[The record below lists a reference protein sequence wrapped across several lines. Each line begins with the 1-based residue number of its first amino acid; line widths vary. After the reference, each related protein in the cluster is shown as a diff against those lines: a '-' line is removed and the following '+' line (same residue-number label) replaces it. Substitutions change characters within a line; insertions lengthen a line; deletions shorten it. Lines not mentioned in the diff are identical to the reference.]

1 MSIAAKEVLRMVRY
15 KQYDNNEI
23 KFSDYDVQ
31 NALNEALRY
40 IVQSQSLQN
49 SDFLDTVKYYSEE
62 EINKEIAAANE
73 DLPENER
80 SPFICFRKDGVEL
93 PDDYQVVSGV
103 TRAFDGYPMYPVDV
117 TNVPNPKQYKVLG
130 GKIYAGVP
138 AFYLTY
144 KRTISSVND
153 FDNDIIDLPVFCLD
167 LIVKITGMILNQ
179 AENDILLKT
188 IDSTAYAIIP
198 RRKYNNARMRMP
210 FYC

>member
-73 DLPENER
+73 DLPEDEQQPLI
-80 SPFICFRKDGVEL
+80 SFKKDGVEL
-93 PDDYQVVSGV
+93 PEDYQVVSGV

>member
-23 KFSDYDVQ
+23 KFSNYDVQ

-73 DLPENER
+73 DLPENKR

>member
-1 MSIAAKEVLRMVRY
+1 MTIAAKEILRMVRF
-15 KQYDNNEI
+15 KQQDHNEI
-23 KFSDYDVQ
+23 KFSDYDIK

-40 IVQSQSLQN
+40 IVQSQALQN

-62 EINKEIAAANE
+62 EINAEIAAGNE
-73 DLPENER
+73 DLPEGKQQELI
-80 SPFICFRKDGVEL
+80 SFRKNGVEL
-93 PDDYQVVSGV
+93 PEDYQVVSGV
-103 TRAFDGYPMYPVDV
+103 TRAFDGYPLYPVDI
-117 TNVPNPKQYKVLG
+117 TNVPNPKQYKVCG

-144 KRTISSVND
+144 KRTIMPVKD
-153 FDNDIIDLPVFCLD
+153 LTEDNIDLPVFCLD

-188 IDSTAYAIIP
+188 IDSTASAIIP
-198 RRKYNNARMRMP
+198 RRKYNNARIKMP

>member
-1 MSIAAKEVLRMVRY
+1 MSIAAKEVLHLVRF
-15 KQYDNNEI
+15 KQQDHNEI
-23 KFSDYDVQ
+23 KFSDYDIK

-40 IVQSQSLQN
+40 IVQSQALQN
-49 SDFLDTVKYYSEE
+49 SDFLDAVKYYSEE

-73 DLPENER
+73 DLPEDEQKPLI
-80 SPFICFRKDGVEL
+80 SFKKDGVEL

-103 TRAFDGYPMYPVDV
+103 NRAFDGYPLYPIDI

-144 KRTISSVND
+144 KKTIGSVKD
-153 FDNDIIDLPVFCLD
+153 FNEDVIDLPAFCLD
-167 LIVKITGMILNQ
+167 LIIKVTGMILNQ

-188 IDSTAYAIIP
+188 IDSTANAIIP

>member
-1 MSIAAKEVLRMVRY
+1 MSIAAKEVLHLVRF
-15 KQYDNNEI
+15 KQQDHNEI
-23 KFSDYDVQ
+23 KFSDYDIK

-40 IVQSQSLQN
+40 IVQSQALQN
-49 SDFLDTVKYYSEE
+49 SDFLDAVKYYSEE

-73 DLPENER
+73 DLPEDEQKPLI
-80 SPFICFRKDGVEL
+80 SFKKDGVEL
-93 PDDYQVVSGV
+93 PEDYQVVSGV
-103 TRAFDGYPMYPVDV
+103 NRAFDGYPLYPIDI

-144 KRTISSVND
+144 KKTIGSVKD
-153 FDNDIIDLPVFCLD
+153 FNEDVIDLPAFCLD
-167 LIVKITGMILNQ
+167 LIIKVTGMILNQ

-188 IDSTAYAIIP
+188 IDSTANAIIP
-198 RRKYNNARMRMP
+198 RRKYNNARIRMP

>member
-1 MSIAAKEVLRMVRY
+1 MSIAAKEVLHLVRF
-15 KQYDNNEI
+15 KQQDHNEI
-23 KFSDYDVQ
+23 KFSDYDIK

-40 IVQSQSLQN
+40 IVQSQALQN
-49 SDFLDTVKYYSEE
+49 SDFLDAVKYYSEE

-73 DLPENER
+73 DLPEDEQKPLI
-80 SPFICFRKDGVEL
+80 SFKKDGVEL
-93 PDDYQVVSGV
+93 PEDYQVVSGV
-103 TRAFDGYPMYPVDV
+103 NRAFDGYPLYPIDI

-144 KRTISSVND
+144 KKTIGSVKD
-153 FDNDIIDLPVFCLD
+153 FNEDVIDLPMFCLD
-167 LIVKITGMILNQ
+167 LIIKITGMILNQ

-188 IDSTAYAIIP
+188 IDSTANAIIP

>member
-1 MSIAAKEVLRMVRY
+1 MSIAAKEVLHLVRF
-15 KQYDNNEI
+15 KQQDHNEI
-23 KFSDYDVQ
+23 KFSDYDIK

-40 IVQSQSLQN
+40 IVQSQALQN
-49 SDFLDTVKYYSEE
+49 SDFLDAVKYYSEE

-73 DLPENER
+73 DLPEDEQKPLI
-80 SPFICFRKDGVEL
+80 SFKKDGVEL
-93 PDDYQVVSGV
+93 PEDYQVVSGV
-103 TRAFDGYPMYPVDV
+103 NRAFDGYPLYPIDI

-144 KRTISSVND
+144 KKTIGSVKD
-153 FDNDIIDLPVFCLD
+153 FNEDVIDLPAFCLD
-167 LIVKITGMILNQ
+167 LIIKVTGMILNQ

-188 IDSTAYAIIP
+188 IDSTANAIIP

>member
-1 MSIAAKEVLRMVRY
+1 MSIAAKEVLHLVRF
-15 KQYDNNEI
+15 KQQDHNEI
-23 KFSDYDVQ
+23 KFSDYDIK

-40 IVQSQSLQN
+40 IVQSQALQN
-49 SDFLDTVKYYSEE
+49 SDFLDAVKYYSEE

-73 DLPENER
+73 DLPEDEQKPLI
-80 SPFICFRKDGVEL
+80 SFKKDGVEL
-93 PDDYQVVSGV
+93 PEDYQVVSGV
-103 TRAFDGYPMYPVDV
+103 NRAFDGYPLYPIDI

-130 GKIYAGVP
+130 GKIYVGVP

-144 KRTISSVND
+144 KKTIGSVKD
-153 FDNDIIDLPVFCLD
+153 FNEDVIDLPAFCLD
-167 LIVKITGMILNQ
+167 LIIKVTGMILNQ

-188 IDSTAYAIIP
+188 IDSTANAIIP

>member
-1 MSIAAKEVLRMVRY
+1 MSIAAKEVLHLVRF
-15 KQYDNNEI
+15 KQQDHNEI
-23 KFSDYDVQ
+23 KFSDYDIK

-40 IVQSQSLQN
+40 IVQSQALQN
-49 SDFLDTVKYYSEE
+49 SDFLDAVKYYSEE

-73 DLPENER
+73 DLPEDEQQPLI
-80 SPFICFRKDGVEL
+80 SFKKDGVEL
-93 PDDYQVVSGV
+93 PEDYQVVSGV
-103 TRAFDGYPMYPVDV
+103 TRAFDGYPHYPIDV

-144 KRTISSVND
+144 KKSIGSIKD
-153 FDNDIIDLPVFCLD
+153 FNEDVIDLPAFCLD
-167 LIVKITGMILNQ
+167 LIIKVTGMILNQ

-188 IDSTAYAIIP
+188 IDSTANAIIP

>member
-62 EINKEIAAANE
+62 EINKGIAAANE
-73 DLPENER
+73 DLPEDEQQPLI
-80 SPFICFRKDGVEL
+80 SFKKDGVEL
-93 PDDYQVVSGV
+93 PDDYQVISGV
-103 TRAFDGYPMYPVDV
+103 TRAFDGYPLYPIDV

>member
-62 EINKEIAAANE
+62 EINKGIAAANE
-73 DLPENER
+73 DLPEDEQQPLI
-80 SPFICFRKDGVEL
+80 SFKKDGVEL
-93 PDDYQVVSGV
+93 PEDYQVVSGV
-103 TRAFDGYPMYPVDV
+103 TRAFDGYPLYPIDV

>member
-1 MSIAAKEVLRMVRY
+1 MTIAAKEVLRMVRF
-15 KQYDNNEI
+15 KQQDHNEI
-23 KFSDYDVQ
+23 KFSDYDIK

-40 IVQSQSLQN
+40 IVQSQALQN

-62 EINKEIAAANE
+62 EINAEIVAGNE
-73 DLPENER
+73 DLPEGEKQELI
-80 SPFICFRKDGVEL
+80 SFRKDGVEL
-93 PDDYQVVSGV
+93 PEDYQVVSGV
-103 TRAFDGYPMYPVDV
+103 TRAFDGYPLYPIDI
-117 TNVPNPKQYKVLG
+117 TNVPNPKQYKVCG

-144 KRTISSVND
+144 KRTITTVKD
-153 FDNDIIDLPVFCLD
+153 LTEDKIDLPVFCLD

-188 IDSTAYAIIP
+188 IDSTASAIIP
-198 RRKYNNARMRMP
+198 RRKYNNARIKMP

>member
-1 MSIAAKEVLRMVRY
+1 MSIAAKEVLHLVRF
-15 KQYDNNEI
+15 KQQDHNEI
-23 KFSDYDVQ
+23 KFSDYDIK

-40 IVQSQSLQN
+40 IVQSQALQN
-49 SDFLDTVKYYSEE
+49 SDFLDAVKYYSEE

-73 DLPENER
+73 DLPEDEQQPLI
-80 SPFICFRKDGVEL
+80 SFKKDGVEL
-93 PDDYQVVSGV
+93 PEDYQVVSGV
-103 TRAFDGYPMYPVDV
+103 TRAFFGYPLYPIDV

-144 KRTISSVND
+144 KKSIGSIKD
-153 FDNDIIDLPVFCLD
+153 FNEDVIDLPAFCLD
-167 LIVKITGMILNQ
+167 LIIKVTGMILNQ

-188 IDSTAYAIIP
+188 IDSTANAIIP

>member
-62 EINKEIAAANE
+62 EINKGIAAANE
-73 DLPENER
+73 DLPEDEQQPLI
-80 SPFICFRKDGVEL
+80 SFKKDGVEL

-103 TRAFDGYPMYPVDV
+103 TRAFDGYPLYPIDV

>member
-1 MSIAAKEVLRMVRY
+1 MSIAAKEVLHLVRF
-15 KQYDNNEI
+15 KQQDHNEI
-23 KFSDYDVQ
+23 KFSDYDIK

-40 IVQSQSLQN
+40 IVQSQALQN
-49 SDFLDTVKYYSEE
+49 SDFLDAVKYYSEE

-73 DLPENER
+73 DLPEDEQQPLI
-80 SPFICFRKDGVEL
+80 SFKKDGVEL
-93 PDDYQVVSGV
+93 PEDYQVVSGV
-103 TRAFDGYPMYPVDV
+103 TRALDGYPLYPIDV

-144 KRTISSVND
+144 KKSIGSIKD
-153 FDNDIIDLPVFCLD
+153 FNEDVIDLPAFCLD
-167 LIVKITGMILNQ
+167 LIIKVTGMILNQ

-188 IDSTAYAIIP
+188 IDSTANAIIP

>member
-62 EINKEIAAANE
+62 EINEGIAAANE
-73 DLPENER
+73 DLPEDEQQPLI
-80 SPFICFRKDGVEL
+80 SFTKDGVEL
-93 PDDYQVVSGV
+93 PEDYQVVSGV
-103 TRAFDGYPMYPVDV
+103 TRAFDGYPLYPIDV

>member
-62 EINKEIAAANE
+62 EINKGIAAANE
-73 DLPENER
+73 DLPEDEQQPLI
-80 SPFICFRKDGVEL
+80 SFKKDGVEL
-93 PDDYQVVSGV
+93 PEDYQVVSGV
-103 TRAFDGYPMYPVDV
+103 TRAFDDYPLYPIDV

>member
-1 MSIAAKEVLRMVRY
+1 MSIAAKEVLHLVRF
-15 KQYDNNEI
+15 KQQDHNEI
-23 KFSDYDVQ
+23 KFSDYDIK

-40 IVQSQSLQN
+40 IVQSQALQN
-49 SDFLDTVKYYSEE
+49 SDFLDAVKYYSEE

-73 DLPENER
+73 DLPEDEQQPLI
-80 SPFICFRKDGVEL
+80 SFKKDGVEL
-93 PDDYQVVSGV
+93 PEDYQVVSGV
-103 TRAFDGYPMYPVDV
+103 TRALDGYPLYPIDV

-144 KRTISSVND
+144 KKSIGSIKD
-153 FDNDIIDLPVFCLD
+153 FDEDIIDLPAFCLD
-167 LIVKITGMILNQ
+167 LIIKVTGMILNQ

-188 IDSTAYAIIP
+188 IDSTANAIIP

>member
-62 EINKEIAAANE
+62 EINEGIAAANE
-73 DLPENER
+73 DLPEDEQQPLI
-80 SPFICFRKDGVEL
+80 SFKKDGVEL
-93 PDDYQVVSGV
+93 PEDYQVVSGV
-103 TRAFDGYPMYPVDV
+103 TRAFDGYPLYPIDV

>member
-1 MSIAAKEVLRMVRY
+1 MTIVAKEVLRMVRF
-15 KQYDNNEI
+15 KQQDHNEI
-23 KFSDYDVQ
+23 KFSDYDIK

-40 IVQSQSLQN
+40 IVQSQALQN

-62 EINKEIAAANE
+62 EINAEIAAGNE
-73 DLPENER
+73 DLPEGEKQELI
-80 SPFICFRKDGVEL
+80 SFKKDGVEL
-93 PDDYQVVSGV
+93 PEDYQVVSGV
-103 TRAFDGYPMYPVDV
+103 TRAFDGYPLYPVDI
-117 TNVPNPKQYKVLG
+117 TNVPNPKQYKVCG

-144 KRTISSVND
+144 KRTITPVKD
-153 FDNDIIDLPVFCLD
+153 LTEDNIDLPVFCLD

-188 IDSTAYAIIP
+188 IDSTASAIIP
-198 RRKYNNARMRMP
+198 RRKYNNARIKMP